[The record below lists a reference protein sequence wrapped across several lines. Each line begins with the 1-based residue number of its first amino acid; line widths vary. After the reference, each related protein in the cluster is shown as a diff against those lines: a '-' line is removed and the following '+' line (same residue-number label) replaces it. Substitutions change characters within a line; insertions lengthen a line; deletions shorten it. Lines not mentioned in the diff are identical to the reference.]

1 MKVAVLSLGWPPVW
15 GGGEVYPHRL
25 VEALRENKIDAW
37 GITATPEVADKD
49 NGSECVKRIVTPEI
63 EKLVKEHES
72 GIKIISC
79 LVEKEY
85 DDLRLEWLQEVE
97 KTIENEGFDVGIVIT
112 QFIPLKKGD
121 LYQEIV
127 ERMFPVMISISYDYD
142 LNHLQELEEDF
153 KQTKSWKKTLDYF
166 SSQRD
171 NKNSEGLSL
180 KDELMQKTLTANHG
194 VESDG
199 KIHITKFNQQL
210 SECFFGEH
218 KSIVFHPCLDETWW
232 SSKKNTHNDKFTVGY
247 INLSTIKGVQHLMK
261 LMRFN
266 PDFHFKILAG
276 GWGSGKAL
284 LEYYLDVA
292 KRFYGVTIDNY
303 EICDYIKDIKQYY
316 DELDAF
322 LFPSMFEGYGQ
333 VAAEAMARGVP
344 IIAKRYPAICEAT
357 CNHANYV
364 EIEDYQDIEVWNK
377 GLHDIKDNYD
387 YWLKQTEQGAKLLK
401 ERQDQEILDLK
412 LFLEQFVLED

>member
-1 MKVAVLSLGWPPVW
+1 MKVAVLSVGWPPLW

-25 VEALRENKIDAW
+25 VEALRENNIEVW

-49 NGSECVKRIVTPEI
+49 NGSELVKRIVTPEI

-72 GIKIISC
+72 GIKIIPF
-79 LVEKEY
+79 LLEKEHG
-85 DDLRLEWLQEVE
+85 DLLLEWLQEVE

-112 QFIPLKKGD
+112 QFVPLKKGH

-127 ERMFPVMISISYDYD
+127 ERMFPVMISLSYDYD

-166 SSQRD
+166 AAQRD
-171 NKNSEGLSL
+171 NKNAEGLSL
-180 KDELMQKTLTANHG
+180 KEELMQKTLTANHG

-199 KIHITKFNQQL
+199 KIHITTFNQEI

-218 KSIVFHPCLDETWW
+218 KSVVFHPCLDETWW
-232 SSKKNTHNDKFTVGY
+232 SPKKITNNEKFTVGY

-261 LMRFN
+261 LMQKN

-284 LEYYLDVA
+284 LDYYLDVA

-303 EICDYIKDIKQYY
+303 EICDYIEDMKQYY

-344 IIAKRYPAICEAT
+344 VIAKRYPAICEAT

-401 ERQDQEILDLK
+401 ERQGQEILDLK